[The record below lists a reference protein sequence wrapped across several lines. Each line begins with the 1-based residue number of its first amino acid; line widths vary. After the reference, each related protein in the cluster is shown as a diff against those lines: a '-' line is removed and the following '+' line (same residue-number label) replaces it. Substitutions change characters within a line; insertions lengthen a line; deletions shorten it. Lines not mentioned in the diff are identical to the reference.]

1 MTAALAG
8 ALASTAVLA
17 AGYAAY
23 TYLHG
28 NAAGGQS
35 ATATAVNIAV
45 NSQPAYGGATIL
57 DTLGAP
63 VVWLGVLG
71 LAALAAGLVRLR
83 LPGQVMAAVTLLL
96 WCVVMYL
103 GSRFAFD
110 GFPVRFETDLG
121 GPLAV
126 VGAFGLVVV
135 LRSLAG
141 LARWR
146 PACRALAAV
155 LSVVAAG
162 TLLSTAGLQVT
173 EDAQADI
180 APVPGGILIE
190 QVADAGAFL
199 RRHNTGGTIITTPG
213 MNAGITNRA
222 VLAMGGY
229 TGLQSYSAYRTEH
242 PRSLPTA
249 GLVPLLDSR
258 EVLHNPLSCRTATI
272 ITRQHVK
279 FIVMYRPG
287 HIDELLNFRQ
297 DPSRYRQV
305 SGTRTWSSSPRLST
319 CRRAP
324 GHRPPARNG
333 PPAILRKGGFPVL
346 PGRARSLLFDHGI
359 CWLGAREH
367 SWDRHKHRYGHGQR
381 AAAGAGLGGAHLGRA
396 DGLLPRPDRAAQPG
410 APGGDRGQPG
420 RGRGGR
426 RQRLG
431 PGRGR

>member
-1 MTAALAG
+1 
-8 ALASTAVLA
+8 
-17 AGYAAY
+17 
-23 TYLHG
+23 
-28 NAAGGQS
+28 
-35 ATATAVNIAV
+35 VNIAL

-83 LPGQVMAAVTLLL
+83 RPGQVLAAVTLLL

-126 VGAFGLVVV
+126 IGAFGLVVV

-146 PACRALAAV
+146 PAGKALAAV
-155 LSVVAAG
+155 LSIVAAG
-162 TLLSTAGLQVT
+162 TLLSTVGLQVV

-180 APVPGGILIE
+180 APVPGGILIKS
-190 QVADAGAFL
+190 VADAGAFL

-287 HIDELLNFRQ
+287 HIDELLNFRK
-297 DPSRYRQV
+297 DPDRYRQV
-305 SGTRTWSSSPRLST
+305 FRNKYVVIFATPEHL
-319 CRRAP
+319 
-324 GHRPPARNG
+324 PPCTG
-333 PPAILRKGGFPVL
+333 P
-346 PGRARSLLFDHGI
+346 
-359 CWLGAREH
+359 
-367 SWDRHKHRYGHGQR
+367 
-381 AAAGAGLGGAHLGRA
+381 
-396 DGLLPRPDRAAQPG
+396 
-410 APGGDRGQPG
+410 
-420 RGRGGR
+420 
-426 RQRLG
+426 
-431 PGRGR
+431 

>member
-1 MTAALAG
+1 
-8 ALASTAVLA
+8 
-17 AGYAAY
+17 
-23 TYLHG
+23 
-28 NAAGGQS
+28 
-35 ATATAVNIAV
+35 
-45 NSQPAYGGATIL
+45 
-57 DTLGAP
+57 
-63 VVWLGVLG
+63 
-71 LAALAAGLVRLR
+71 
-83 LPGQVMAAVTLLL
+83 
-96 WCVVMYL
+96 MYL

-146 PACRALAAV
+146 PAGRALAAV

-199 RRHNTGGTIITTPG
+199 QRHNTGGTIITTPG

-258 EVLHNPLSCRTATI
+258 EVLHNPLSCRTAAI

-305 SGTRTWSSSPRLST
+305 FRNAYVVIFATPEHL
-319 CRRAP
+319 
-324 GHRPPARNG
+324 PPCTG
-333 PPAILRKGGFPVL
+333 P
-346 PGRARSLLFDHGI
+346 
-359 CWLGAREH
+359 
-367 SWDRHKHRYGHGQR
+367 
-381 AAAGAGLGGAHLGRA
+381 
-396 DGLLPRPDRAAQPG
+396 
-410 APGGDRGQPG
+410 
-420 RGRGGR
+420 
-426 RQRLG
+426 
-431 PGRGR
+431 